1 MVIFCLCILNR
12 IVILQKQQL
21 LNFLHLLRG
30 TARNSV
36 SMVLLATACRI
47 CLLKDKYVYVIK
59 CSAFL
64 PTFIFLCQ
72 FHCFVIDG
80 VFCRQPLLR
89 YKIFWFLVERK
100 RLYNVHK
107 KVNCGDPHLFLL
119 HNLVIRFV
127 APFSLSRY
135 LHS

>member
-1 MVIFCLCILNR
+1 MQFSEYGALSHC
-12 IVILQKQQL
+12 LQKLPSEGQIRVGDKL
-21 LNFLHLLRG
+21 LCF
-30 TARNSV
+30 SP
-36 SMVLLATACRI
+36 
-47 CLLKDKYVYVIK
+47 Y
-59 CSAFL
+59 F
-64 PTFIFLCQ
+64 FFLCQ

-107 KVNCGDPHLFLL
+107 KVNCGGPHLFLL

-127 APFSLSRY
+127 APCNLSRY